1 MSAFFSGDAINQRMV
16 VKRRDPNYHAAISH
30 VPGGAPG
37 MAVDMRHVM
46 TRNSVRARN
55 N

>member
-1 MSAFFSGDAINQRMV
+1 MV
-16 VKRRDPNYHAAISH
+16 VKRKDANYDAAISH
-30 VPGGAPG
+30 VPGGAAPG
-37 MAVDMRHVM
+37 MAVDMRQVM